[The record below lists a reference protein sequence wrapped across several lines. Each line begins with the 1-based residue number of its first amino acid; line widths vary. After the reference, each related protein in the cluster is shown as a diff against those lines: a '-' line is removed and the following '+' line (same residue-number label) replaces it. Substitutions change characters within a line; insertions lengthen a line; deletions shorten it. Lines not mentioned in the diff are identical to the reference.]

1 MSNKELKLKLNG
13 EFLNTLLEAVETC
26 GWDVDYYESSAFVK
40 WVFKLADKKEPK
52 FKDLDE

>member
-1 MSNKELKLKLNG
+1 MSNKELKLKLND

-26 GWDVDYYESSAFVK
+26 GWGVDYYESSAFVK

-52 FKDLDE
+52 FKKFG